1 MGVEPIEGATGGLAA
16 SDGELVAAARSGDR
30 GAFAELVQRHRP
42 MVNAVCRRMLED
54 PVLAEDAAQEA
65 IVVALVNL
73 DRLRRAERFGS
84 WLAGIGLNL
93 CRRWLRHRSEAAWS
107 WEALHGGGWV
117 PWPTG
122 AAADL
127 AQLAEKDDLVVRV
140 RRAVAALPPGQRG
153 AVVGYYLLG
162 LPQWEVARRLGTSV
176 GAVKT
181 RLHKARA
188 TLRQRLLDLWEER
201 PMTDI
206 CSPVPMGVADVC
218 QLDAEGPLDQYVVLL
233 AEVGGDRQL
242 PIWVG
247 EPEATALAFALQQV
261 ELPRPMTYQF
271 AADVLEATGAR
282 LQEARVT
289 RLAEGTYYA
298 VVTLDGPSGPAQV
311 DARPSDALNL
321 AVLVDAPIT
330 VDETVLQAEAEQRG
344 TRNIPTS
351 QEIARDARA
360 RAEEIVARR
369 TASWS
374 AQQEQ
379 LRRRLRET
387 T

>member
-1 MGVEPIEGATGGLAA
+1 MEPIAGATGGLTPNE
-16 SDGELVAAARSGDR
+16 GQLVAAARDGDR
-30 GAFAELVQRHRP
+30 GAFAALVQRHRP
-42 MVNAVCRRMLED
+42 MVIAVCRRMLED

-73 DRLRRAERFGS
+73 DRLRRPERFGS

-93 CRRWLRHRSEAAWS
+93 CRRWLRHRGESAWS
-107 WEALHGGGWV
+107 WEALHGGGWD
-117 PWPTG
+117 PWPSR
-122 AAADL
+122 AAGDPAE
-127 AQLAEKDDLVVRV
+127 LAEEDDLVLRV
-140 RRAVAALPPGQRG
+140 RQAVAALPSGQRG
-153 AVVGYYLLG
+153 AVVDYYLLG

-188 TLRQRLLDLWEER
+188 TLRQRLLDLREER

-206 CSPVPMGVADVC
+206 PAAVPMRVADVC

-233 AEVGGDRQL
+233 AEVDGDRQL

-247 EPEATALAFALQQV
+247 EPEATALAFALQEA

-271 AADVLEATGAR
+271 TAGVLEATGAR
-282 LQEARVT
+282 LREARIT

-298 VVTLDGPSGPAQV
+298 VVTLDGPSGTPRV

-344 TRNIPTS
+344 TVEIPSS

-360 RAEEIVARR
+360 GAEEIVARR
-369 TASWS
+369 SASWK
-374 AQQEQ
+374 AQREE

-387 T
+387 I